1 MPPGTRIGDT
11 VRVRTPDRFVPA
23 LIERRQLDSQMI
35 SQHCAR
41 WLSQNMPIMHLPAH
55 DAMLDRRY
63 LTVNLNIPAEYQY
76 TRFDQLF
83 ERYLNPAVGEL
94 LNQMSQL
101 RVVDMFQLHPNQGVE
116 SSSVTNVDDVSL
128 RYDRAFDVIEH
139 MWMSRITIGVVV
151 LV

>member
-1 MPPGTRIGDT
+1 
-11 VRVRTPDRFVPA
+11 
-23 LIERRQLDSQMI
+23 
-35 SQHCAR
+35 
-41 WLSQNMPIMHLPAH
+41 
-55 DAMLDRRY
+55 MLDRRY